1 MLHGLLQCD
10 EVLWLAPIG
19 AQGKNGTC
27 GVANFGRGRTA
38 EAAASGGARRW
49 QWWRNR
55 GWKTGHGDR
64 LYVFLKEEDE
74 LQEKDSSCMPCAA
87 SSCVASAGTRKEL
100 GGKQLGGEQAVAPC
114 CQLDF

>member
-1 MLHGLLQCD
+1 M
-10 EVLWLAPIG
+10 
-19 AQGKNGTC
+19 
-27 GVANFGRGRTA
+27 
-38 EAAASGGARRW
+38 
-49 QWWRNR
+49 
-55 GWKTGHGDR
+55 
-64 LYVFLKEEDE
+64 FLKEEDE